1 MDDIYD
7 VRAANPL
14 LCSAISPAHWLMR
27 VDGPLSV
34 LHFLCEATSVMLSI
48 SPLARRGISSLT
60 SLRLYTGP
68 LPHCRDRSLRT
79 EISRPRW
86 LRT

>member
-1 MDDIYD
+1 MTTSSKRAPRPAHLFRHPYLGMDDIYD

-60 SLRLYTGP
+60 SLRP
-68 LPHCRDRSLRT
+68 
-79 EISRPRW
+79 
-86 LRT
+86 